1 MKVLLEKLENNEGIG
16 SDDKKFVIQTACIDW
31 LLGAIHREGEE
42 SSTYDS
48 QKIYWQNVNY
58 EEAGVPSGGERMFV
72 AHRFD
77 PRALQQWQGQNLN
90 EFNKKTLRGGRRQ
103 RTQAL
108 VPYVDQKIT
117 VIDQALSLSDKE
129 ISPFILSKIFQF
141 TMPQRSAFGRY
152 SENSFFIEE
161 MSLADMATTTTNINT
176 QKRNRNILISI
187 SEVGVLSPA
196 GISSWAFDKDNGY
209 VKSILKKAGGS
220 WKGSAFNLLIRWVKG
235 QRKSRT
241 KKEVRRLLQAFHGG
255 APNIPLAMDLAETPF
270 HGRRK
275 KDIMDENRI
284 TATVAQQVEKK
295 RVEKV
300 RQLHIAA
307 LQMQRDD
314 QCVGKISLT
323 SDMLKKASSKAK
335 DGQLYQTLF
344 DKRRTRE
351 KKKLAR
357 LFHPDKRGGSKEQF
371 QAFMQCGL

>member
-1 MKVLLEKLENNEGIG
+1 
-16 SDDKKFVIQTACIDW
+16 
-31 LLGAIHREGEE
+31 
-42 SSTYDS
+42 
-48 QKIYWQNVNY
+48 
-58 EEAGVPSGGERMFV
+58 
-72 AHRFD
+72 
-77 PRALQQWQGQNLN
+77 
-90 EFNKKTLRGGRRQ
+90 
-103 RTQAL
+103 
-108 VPYVDQKIT
+108 
-117 VIDQALSLSDKE
+117 
-129 ISPFILSKIFQF
+129 
-141 TMPQRSAFGRY
+141 
-152 SENSFFIEE
+152 
-161 MSLADMATTTTNINT
+161 MA
-176 QKRNRNILISI
+176 K
-187 SEVGVLSPA
+187 
-196 GISSWAFDKDNGY
+196 
-209 VKSILKKAGGS
+209 
-220 WKGSAFNLLIRWVKG
+220 
-235 QRKSRT
+235 
-241 KKEVRRLLQAFHGG
+241 HGG

-284 TATVAQQVEKK
+284 TARVAQQVEKK

-323 SDMLKKASSKAK
+323 SEMLKKASSKAK